1 MHRGK
6 QLFKLDL
13 SVLQETTLQNDQI
26 CEILS
31 LHEFS
36 LIVKKTKQLIF
47 FNSLGK
53 GRIHNGVLQIP
64 AMFTSHTRR
73 PH

>member
-47 FNSLGK
+47 F
-53 GRIHNGVLQIP
+53 
-64 AMFTSHTRR
+64 
-73 PH
+73 